1 MKPAP
6 LEHLRIVSET
16 ATYLEVAPKSAAA
29 RRRRDE
35 SVLRALRDHPPRAVA
50 EAARIS
56 AAQLFEIVAASVPE
70 PSRRPVG
77 AAGHRRPQAFAGS
90 FTSVRRMLFPEGS
103 RKPES
108 MP

>member
-16 ATYLEVAPKSAAA
+16 ASYLEVAPESAAA

-35 SVLRALRDHPPRAVA
+35 SVLRALRHQPPREVA

-56 AAQLFEIVAASVPE
+56 AEQLFEIVAASVPE
-70 PSRRPVG
+70 PRRVQP
-77 AAGHRRPQAFAGS
+77 ARRRRSQAFAGS

>member
-6 LEHLRIVSET
+6 LEHLRIAAET
-16 ATYLEVAPKSAAA
+16 AAYLEVAPDSAAA
-29 RRRRDE
+29 RRRREE
-35 SVLRALRDHPPRAVA
+35 SVLRALRHHPPRQVA

-56 AAQLFEIVAASVPE
+56 AEQLFEIVAASAPE
-70 PSRRPVG
+70 PRRRVR
-77 AAGHRRPQAFAGS
+77 AERRRPQAFAGS
-90 FTSVRRMLFPEGS
+90 FTSVRRMLFPDGS

>member
-6 LEHLRIVSET
+6 LEHLRILSET
-16 ATYLEVAPKSAAA
+16 AAYLEVAPKSAAA

-35 SVLRALRDHPPRAVA
+35 SVLRALRQHPPREVA

-56 AAQLFEIVAASVPE
+56 AEQLFEIVAASVPE
-70 PSRRPVG
+70 PSRRHVRP
-77 AAGHRRPQAFAGS
+77 ARRPRQAFAGS

-108 MP
+108 IP

>member
-1 MKPAP
+1 MKPLP
-6 LEHLRIVSET
+6 LEHLRVVSET

-35 SVLRALRDHPPRAVA
+35 SVLRALRHHPPREVA
-50 EAARIS
+50 ETARIS
-56 AAQLFEIVAASVPE
+56 AEQLFEIVAASVPE
-70 PSRRPVG
+70 PPRRR
-77 AAGHRRPQAFAGS
+77 ARPARPRQAVAGS